1 MSVAGTAIAQQGI
14 SWKELAEI
22 APLPAPASECLE
34 WDSIAG
40 TAACIARATIWST
53 QKNSDDFIWEACCA
67 AVKSLHNE
75 KFEAHQD
82 RWSAQLSLALQ
93 QDPYIKPLPTL
104 HGIEWFVECVAAWWP
119 GHWERQDKSD
129 LERALCGTEA
139 AIHSQ
144 YWNWPNSADKKL
156 GSLLWLHRLRAQF
169 PGLPVTLPE
178 LQDLRK
184 KRRIRSVAS
193 VHSAGLDGR
202 AAEVFAECVEYMAT
216 GMMKIPVAG
225 DALEEAKYFRQ
236 INVFDLGEIDRLR
249 VFAALLHTA
258 AALHRDKPEGRSQT
272 HPVHG
277 YAMVFGRSSKGSQN
291 SMVGVAP
298 GLWRLQVEGEQYLLT
313 CELWPRPVVMS
324 PHEFGRARG
333 SANAILRDVGIAV
346 DSPPGHWKAVWET
359 HGLRSQLLATAE
371 RIDPRVRIE
380 EFKDWI
386 HRIALAAPAA
396 NRPPEN
402 GAAVRLADGA
412 TVASCQWL
420 IGQAMADGII
430 RPHEEPLFEKTL
442 RQSAKETNRRDANGV
457 QQRLLTI
464 DAVGGP
470 AEIPLIYKGH
480 LPLIENRGDA

>member
-1 MSVAGTAIAQQGI
+1 MSVAETAIAAQGI
-14 SWKELAEI
+14 SWKELAEL
-22 APLPAPASECLE
+22 APLPGPRGEGLQ
-34 WDSIAG
+34 WDFVAKQAG
-40 TAACIARATIWST
+40 CEARAKIWSE
-53 QKNSDDFIWEACCA
+53 QKNSDDFVFETCRA
-67 AVKSLHNE
+67 AVRSCQGSA
-75 KFEAHQD
+75 FEDHQD
-82 RWSAQLSLALQ
+82 RWSAQLALALQ
-93 QDPYIKPLPTL
+93 RDPLIKQLPTL

-119 GHWERQDKSD
+119 GYWEGQDKSD
-129 LERALCGTEA
+129 LERALSGTEA
-139 AIHSQ
+139 AIDFQ
-144 YWNWPNSADKKL
+144 YWKWPNSSDKKL
-156 GSLLWLHRLRAQF
+156 GSLLWRHRLRAQF
-169 PGLPVTLPE
+169 PGLPLTLPE
-178 LQDLRK
+178 LQDLRE

-193 VHSAGLDGR
+193 LHSAGLDGR
-202 AAEVFAECVEYMAT
+202 AAEVFAECVEDMAT

-236 INVFDLGEIDRLR
+236 INLIDLDKIDRLR

-272 HPVHG
+272 HPIHG
-277 YAMVFGRSSKGSQN
+277 YAIVFGKSSQGLHN

-298 GLWRLQVEGEQYLLT
+298 GLWQLQVEGDQYLLT

-371 RIDPRVRIE
+371 RIDPQVRIE

-412 TVASCQWL
+412 TVASCRWL

-464 DAVGGP
+464 NAVGGP
-470 AEIPLIYKGH
+470 AKIPLINKER
-480 LPLIENRGDA
+480 LPLIENREDV